1 MTQSLRNPAQV
12 PNIFPH
18 SVLFLMVSNMNSR
31 EGNPSASDNDGIKEE
46 RTRIEN
52 ADSLHEQNQ
61 QPLYPKPL
69 ILGLVVATL
78 CIATFLCGLDQ
89 TIVATAAPKITK
101 SFNALGDIAWW
112 TSAYL

>member
-1 MTQSLRNPAQV
+1 M
-12 PNIFPH
+12 H
-18 SVLFLMVSNMNSR
+18 SDEAAPSIPKSDIIEEKPTDVDKA
-31 EGNPSASDNDGIKEE
+31 NPSVEKEPQH
-46 RTRIEN
+46 
-52 ADSLHEQNQ
+52 D
-61 QPLYPKPL
+61 YPKPL
-69 ILGLVVATL
+69 ILGLVVTTL